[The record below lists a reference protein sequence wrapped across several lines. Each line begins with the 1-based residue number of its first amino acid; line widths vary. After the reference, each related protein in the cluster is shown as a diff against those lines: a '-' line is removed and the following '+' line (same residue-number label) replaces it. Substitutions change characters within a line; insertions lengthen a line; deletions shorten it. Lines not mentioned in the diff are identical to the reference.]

1 MRRSSGKLA
10 CTFMI
15 LSLAILLFGCAP
27 AAPSIDPN
35 LVWGITLSKYEVK
48 DKLETVE
55 TVQQYVGS
63 YDQVRQQL
71 PAVGNVYLIMKLAV
85 SKQKIASTSPFDWS
99 KLMVQ
104 DASGK
109 TYPRVGNDSFL
120 ELYKYTPRMTGLEL
134 KFGENEGW
142 VCYEIPAQAAQ
153 TTLTLVYSGEG
164 SQQTLVVKK

>member
-1 MRRSSGKLA
+1 
-10 CTFMI
+10 
-15 LSLAILLFGCAP
+15 
-27 AAPSIDPN
+27 
-35 LVWGITLSKYEVK
+35 
-48 DKLETVE
+48 
-55 TVQQYVGS
+55 
-63 YDQVRQQL
+63 
-71 PAVGNVYLIMKLAV
+71 MKLAV

-153 TTLTLVYSGEG
+153 GTLTLVYSGEG